1 MKRTTPSPDP
11 KMTEGIFH
19 VSLEWTE
26 GQRDLGW
33 LDTRTILPDKFFF
46 AGTVPNRDM
55 HLVGWE
61 AGAEEKM

>member
-1 MKRTTPSPDP
+1 
-11 KMTEGIFH
+11 MTEGIFH